1 MNHTT
6 KLLASTVLAMGMT
19 APAFAQ
25 DVPASADDDVLKIG
39 LVYTLSGPPAALGVQ
54 ARDGFML
61 AAEKIGDI
69 GGMKT
74 EIIVIDDEGK
84 PDLAA
89 EKARELVARD
99 NVDFVVGPIFSNIL
113 MAMVQPVTS
122 TGTILISTNAGT
134 STLAGEACNPNFFTT
149 SSDATSIGYV
159 GF

>member
-25 DVPASADDDVLKIG
+25 DVPASADDAVLKIG

-84 PDLAA
+84 PDLPAIMSISLSV
-89 EKARELVARD
+89 RFFR
-99 NVDFVVGPIFSNIL
+99 
-113 MAMVQPVTS
+113 TS
-122 TGTILISTNAGT
+122 
-134 STLAGEACNPNFFTT
+134 
-149 SSDATSIGYV
+149 
-159 GF
+159 